1 MAFKKL
7 IAVLIM
13 VIVLM
18 AALVAGLVL
27 SRPSDKGALSI
38 YVKDDPA
45 VWSHVNVT
53 FSEVQVHSA
62 QENASWTALG
72 IRNGTI
78 DLAVLT
84 NASELLASAELPTGK
99 YTQIRLVVTS
109 ATGVMANGTEV
120 TFDIPSGELKTTHP
134 FEIVAGGKQAFTLE
148 IDLDQSITNDGS
160 GWKFRPVLG
169 SIAEA

>member
-7 IAVLIM
+7 IAVGIM

-27 SRPSDKGALSI
+27 SRPAEKGMLSI

-45 VWSHVNVT
+45 AWAHVNVT
-53 FSEVQVHSA
+53 FSEVQVHA
-62 QENASWTALG
+62 ADDNASWTTLN

-84 NASELLASAELPTGK
+84 NVSELLASADLPSGK
-99 YTQIRLVVTS
+99 YTQIRLVVSS
-109 ATGVMANGTEV
+109 ATGVMSNGTEV
-120 TFDIPSGELKTTHP
+120 VFTVPSGELRTTHP
-134 FEIVAGGKQAFTLE
+134 FNITAGEKHALTID
-148 IDLDQSITNDGS
+148 IDLDHSITEDAS
-160 GWKFRPVLG
+160 GWKFKPVLG
-169 SIAEA
+169 SIIEA